1 VRSPGPSMA
10 HRRLARRIPFV
21 VLRVRGDKIYWG
33 RTPVRDA
40 SAIPRNRTRASCTH
54 AGCASHPSAAR
65 FSQVLKLIP
74 VASRGCAITV
84 ISLSRV
90 ILDLDIGC
98 RYSLRSRRCVWYESV
113 REFRYYSSYSK
124 IEVIKKFG

>member
-1 VRSPGPSMA
+1 MA